1 MNVSVAESENT
12 YTSIT
17 TAAWSHPWPR
27 RRCSV
32 SLCLVWEWF
41 DEKTDNAH
49 VQCLSLQFLFF
60 VNEQKYI
67 YRAIFV
73 HSLHL
78 YTVILLPIYI
88 QYICSL
94 NMSICHL
101 WVSHS
106 CNSKYNLF
114 LLSTCTA
121 QLSPATLLAQLGHLV
136 GPLSLS
142 QDTSKGVE
150 SIHWWVHVQL
160 SNERWWYAPVSLV
173 SNLLF
178 SGWPLT
184 SETNRLAAG

>member
-1 MNVSVAESENT
+1 MNVSVAENENT

-41 DEKTDNAH
+41 DEKTDNTH

-60 VNEQKYI
+60 VDEQKYI
-67 YRAIFV
+67 YRMIFV

-94 NMSICHL
+94 KISICYL
-101 WVSHS
+101 WMSHS

-114 LLSTCTA
+114 LLSTSTVKSCYAFSSTGPF
-121 QLSPATLLAQLGHLV
+121 SWTTVLV
-136 GPLSLS
+136 PGYK
-142 QDTSKGVE
+142 Q
-150 SIHWWVHVQL
+150 
-160 SNERWWYAPVSLV
+160 R
-173 SNLLF
+173 
-178 SGWPLT
+178 SGINSTISACPT
-184 SETNRLAAG
+184 QQREVVIRSRIAC